1 MLINC
6 LDDIKHAFYI
16 NLEHRIDRKEHV
28 IEELNKIGITANRF
42 NAIKMEN
49 GAIGCSM
56 SHLKILQNALQN
68 NLEHV
73 LIIEDDITFL
83 NPELFKSQINKFFK
97 IHNNNWD
104 VILFAG
110 NNIPPYENIDDTCI
124 KVSRCQTTTGYLVNK
139 HYIKVLV
146 QNIKLGLTQLLNK
159 PNEKHLFAID
169 MFWFVL
175 QRSSNWYLI
184 TPPTVVQ
191 REDYS
196 DIEKKLTNYKDMM
209 LDLDKVALFKAIR
222 EKRTNTLLK

>member
-1 MLINC
+1 MF
-6 LDDIKHAFYI
+6 HAI
-16 NLEHRIDRKEHV
+16 QLSSPK
-28 IEELNKIGITANRF
+28 
-42 NAIKMEN
+42 
-49 GAIGCSM
+49 
-56 SHLKILQNALQN
+56 
-68 NLEHV
+68 
-73 LIIEDDITFL
+73 
-83 NPELFKSQINKFFK
+83 
-97 IHNNNWD
+97 
-104 VILFAG
+104 ILFAG
-110 NNIPPYENIDDTCI
+110 NNIPPYENIDETCI

-139 HYIKVLV
+139 HYIKVLI

-209 LDLDKVALFKAIR
+209 LDLDKIKLFNAIR
-222 EKRTNTLLK
+222 EMRQKTS

>member
-1 MLINC
+1 MPINS
-6 LDDIKHAFYI
+6 LNDITYAFYI
-16 NLEHRIDRKEHV
+16 NLEHRTDRKEHV
-28 IEELNKIGITANRF
+28 IQELTKIGITANRF
-42 NAIKMEN
+42 NAIKMDN

-68 NLEHV
+68 NLDHV

-83 NPELFKSQINKFFK
+83 NPELFKSQINKFFEN
-97 IHNNNWD
+97 HNNNWD

-124 KVSRCQTTTGYLVNK
+124 KVSRCQTTTGYLVNG

-146 QNIKLGLTQLLNK
+146 QNIKLGLTHLFNK
-159 PNEKHLFAID
+159 PNETNKFAID
-169 MFWFVL
+169 KFWFVL
-175 QRSSNWYLI
+175 QGSSNWYLI
-184 TPPTVVQ
+184 TPLTVVQ

-196 DIEKKLTNYKDMM
+196 DIEKKQTNYQNMM

-222 EKRTNTLLK
+222 EKRANTLLK